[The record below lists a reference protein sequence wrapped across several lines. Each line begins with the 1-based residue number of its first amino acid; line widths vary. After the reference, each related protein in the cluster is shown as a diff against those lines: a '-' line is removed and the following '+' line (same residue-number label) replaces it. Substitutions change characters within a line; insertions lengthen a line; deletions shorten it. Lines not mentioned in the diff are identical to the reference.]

1 MRTDSLNPNSAS
13 KSLDIK
19 ETQQRVSKT
28 NEGLI
33 FVHKF
38 VLKEELESNKGLLH
52 GNYKTII
59 DVKRTYLISRSA
71 WLKKITYAGKSGG
84 NIFFRK

>member
-1 MRTDSLNPNSAS
+1 MRTDSLNPNRAS

-33 FVHKF
+33 FVNKF
-38 VLKEELESNKGLLH
+38 VAERG
-52 GNYKTII
+52 TR
-59 DVKRTYLISRSA
+59 VQQRSPS
-71 WLKKITYAGKSGG
+71 WKL
-84 NIFFRK
+84 